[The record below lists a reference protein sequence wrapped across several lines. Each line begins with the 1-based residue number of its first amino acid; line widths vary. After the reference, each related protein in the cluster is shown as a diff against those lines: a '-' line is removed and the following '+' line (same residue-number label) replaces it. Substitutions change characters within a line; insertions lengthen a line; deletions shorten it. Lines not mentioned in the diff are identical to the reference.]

1 MKQPALPITSES
13 EIHSEE
19 KLGGLYFAYGSN
31 LNIRQM
37 KKRAP
42 SARILGASYLFGW
55 RLIFRGVADIAR
67 GTKNDL
73 LPIGIWKLQPEDEEA
88 LDIYE
93 GWPKVYR
100 KVKISGIMTYR
111 MNRGGFTPPA
121 ERYFAAIMQ
130 GYNDFGL
137 DLKYLEAAKNY
148 GVQQ

>member
-42 SARILGASYLFGW
+42 SARILGASYLVGW

-67 GTKNDL
+67 GAKNDL
-73 LPIGIWKLQPEDEEA
+73 LPIGIWKIQPEDEEA

-93 GWPKVYR
+93 GWPRVYR
-100 KVKISGIMTYR
+100 KVRISGIMTYR
-111 MNRGGFTPPA
+111 MNQTGFAPPSDN
-121 ERYFAAIMQ
+121 YFTTIEQ

-137 DLKYLEAAKNY
+137 DTKLLRRAREYGLK
-148 GVQQ
+148 

>member
-13 EIHSEE
+13 EIYSEE

-42 SARILGASYLFGW
+42 SARILGASYLVGW
-55 RLIFRGVADIAR
+55 RLIFPGVADITR

-73 LPIGIWKLQPEDEEA
+73 LPIGIWKLQPQDEEA

-93 GWPKVYR
+93 GWPTVYR
-100 KVKISGIMTYR
+100 KVRIFGIMTYR
-111 MNRGGFTPPA
+111 MNQTGFAPPSDN
-121 ERYFAAIMQ
+121 YFATIEQ
-130 GYNDFGL
+130 GYIDFGL
-137 DLKYLEAAKNY
+137 DTKLLHKSREFH
-148 GVQQ
+148 Q